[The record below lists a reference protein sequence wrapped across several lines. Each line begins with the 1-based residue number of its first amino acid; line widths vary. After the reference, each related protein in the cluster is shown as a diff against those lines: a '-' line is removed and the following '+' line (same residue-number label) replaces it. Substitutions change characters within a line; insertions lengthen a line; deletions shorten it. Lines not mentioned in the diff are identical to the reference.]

1 MWSQTGFDMSN
12 TSNRWKKKG
21 VKGKSSFS
29 FHWATIAYVGGQG
42 SEDSFVCVFLQGKE
56 KERGAVFEDAPCVTP
71 LSSLDTACLLFQQT
85 EGSRDDPRQA
95 HSHRSPPR
103 SQGRDH

>member
-1 MWSQTGFDMSN
+1 MDHIITQRWSQTGFNMSN

-29 FHWATIAYVGGQG
+29 FRWATIAYVGGQG
-42 SEDSFVCVFLQGKE
+42 SEDSFYVRVCVCVLFVFLQGKE

-71 LSSLDTACLLFQQT
+71 LSSLDTACLLFQ
-85 EGSRDDPRQA
+85 
-95 HSHRSPPR
+95 
-103 SQGRDH
+103 